1 MRAPP
6 TSSSSLS
13 RKSFIEVTSGT
24 VTEFDDAAGLGTIT
38 AENGTTYRFHCTAI
52 ADGTRT
58 IAVDTKVAFEPMPA
72 RHGTYEAGEIN
83 PRP

>member
-1 MRAPP
+1 M
-6 TSSSSLS
+6 TG
-13 RKSFIEVTSGT
+13 V

-38 AENGTTYRFHCTAI
+38 AEDGTSYRFHCTAI

-58 IAVDTKVAFEPMPA
+58 IAVDTKVEFEPKPA